1 MMTRSENMQKI
12 YMDHS
17 ATTPVDPEVA
27 RVMISALTDSFGN
40 PSSIHGYGNEARK
53 TIEKSRKQVAALIG
67 ASSEEIVFTSG
78 GTEADNMAI
87 IGAAHTYQNKGR
99 HIITSKIEHHAVLD
113 TFKHLESQGYE
124 ATYLP
129 VNRLGQVDIDSVMKA
144 IRKDTVLISIMHAN
158 NEIGT
163 IEPIEEIGRLA
174 REKGIVF
181 HSDAVQSVGR
191 IPIDVKSLNVDLL
204 SLSGHKFYG
213 PKGIGALYIR
223 SGIKPAP
230 LLHGGGQ
237 ERTWRSGTEN
247 VPGIAGLGQAA
258 EMALNLM
265 PERSQHLRDL
275 GHYLTRRILQ
285 EIPQAYL
292 TGHPENRLPGHAS
305 FVFLGV
311 EGSSMLVF
319 LDSEGIA
326 VSGGSACTSNSFDPS
341 HVLTSLG
348 LTKDAAHSSLRV
360 TLGKDNTQEDVDRL
374 MAVLPGII
382 QRQRLMWSLI

>member
-1 MMTRSENMQKI
+1 
-12 YMDHS
+12 MDHS

-27 RVMISALTDSFGN
+27 RVMMSTLSSSFGN

-53 TIEKSRKQVAALIG
+53 AIEEARKKVASLIG
-67 ASSEEIVFTSG
+67 ANSEEIVFTSG

-87 IGAAHTYQNKGR
+87 IGTSHGYRGRGR
-99 HIITSKIEHHAVLD
+99 HIITSQIEHHAVLD
-113 TFKHLESQGYE
+113 TFKYLEKQGYE

-129 VNRLGQVDIDSVMKA
+129 VNRLGQVDIDIVKKA
-144 IRKDTVLISIMHAN
+144 IRKDTILISIMHAN

-163 IEPIEEIGRLA
+163 IQSIEQIGKLT

-181 HSDAVQSVGR
+181 HTDAIQTVGR

-204 SLSGHKFYG
+204 SLSAHKFYG

-223 SGIKPAP
+223 SGIKPTA

-247 VPGIAGLGQAA
+247 VPGIVGLGKAA
-258 EMALNLM
+258 ELALKLM
-265 PERSQHLRDL
+265 PQRSLHLSEL
-275 GHYLTRRILQ
+275 GQTLTRRILQ
-285 EIPQAYL
+285 EIPHAYL
-292 TGHPENRLPGHAS
+292 TGDPEYRLPGHVS
-305 FVFLGV
+305 MVFLGV
-311 EGSSMLVF
+311 EGASMLVF

-341 HVLTSLG
+341 HVLTALG
-348 LTKDAAHSSLRV
+348 LTKEAAHSSLRI
-360 TLGKDNTQEDVDRL
+360 TLGKNNTNGEIDRL

-382 QRQRLMWSLI
+382 ERQRLMWSLL

>member
-1 MMTRSENMQKI
+1 MSKI

-27 RVMISALTDSFGN
+27 RVMLSTLTASFGN

-53 TIEKSRKQVAALIG
+53 TIEKARKQVATLIG
-67 ASSEEIVFTSG
+67 ASNEEIVFTSG

-87 IGAAHTYQNKGR
+87 IGVVSAYQSRGR
-99 HIITSKIEHHAVLD
+99 HIITSQIEHHAVLD
-113 TFKHLESQGYE
+113 TFKYLEKQGYE

-129 VNRLGQVDIDSVMKA
+129 VNRLGQVDIDSIKKA
-144 IRKDTVLISIMHAN
+144 IREDTILISIMHAN

-181 HSDAVQSVGR
+181 HTDAIQSVGR
-191 IPIDVKSLNVDLL
+191 IPIEVKSLGVDLL

-223 SGIKPAP
+223 SGITLNP

-237 ERTWRSGTEN
+237 ERNWRSGTEN
-247 VPGIAGLGQAA
+247 VPGIVGLGQAA

-265 PERSQHLRDL
+265 PERSRHLSDL
-275 GHYLTRRILQ
+275 GQALTRRILR
-285 EIPQAYL
+285 EIPHAYL
-292 TGHPENRLPGHAS
+292 TGHPEYRLPGHVS

-311 EGSSMLVF
+311 EGATMLVF

-341 HVLTSLG
+341 HVLTALG

-360 TLGKDNTQEDVDRL
+360 TFGKDNTSEDINRL
-374 MAVLPGII
+374 MAVLPDIVE
-382 QRQRLMWSLI
+382 RQRLLWNLL